1 MASILARHGLLESSV
16 ATAGFNAQIAGGID
30 YFGLRQR
37 MFTNTQES
45 VYALVMA
52 ATYFI
57 PRTRRLSS
65 RCIIHP
71 LDALLPHE
79 IERFFSAWYWFKL
92 YVLSYHVCGDGLRQ
106 TLVAELR
113 SMNCVRVI
121 VYLGIINFLF
131 NGLEKVQAR
140 SFGIMEISTD
150 LTKKLFLAFD
160 RSDWYEVRKEW
171 DDLRNNIIARHC
183 ELETMVIDMQPML
196 EGCADVCD
204 GEGNCKPRGENQ
216 GTWEV

>member
-1 MASILARHGLLESSV
+1 MASILARRCLLESSV
-16 ATAGFNAQIAGGID
+16 ATAGFDAQIAGGID

-45 VYALVMA
+45 VCALVMA

-65 RCIIHP
+65 RCTIHP

-79 IERFFSAWYWFKL
+79 IARFLSAWYWFKL
-92 YVLSYHVCGDGLRQ
+92 YVLSYHIWGDGLRQ
-106 TLVAELR
+106 TLAAELK
-113 SMNCVRVI
+113 SMSCVQVT

-131 NGLEKVQAR
+131 NGLESEQGRK
-140 SFGIMEISTD
+140 FGIIEINVD
-150 LTKKLFLAFD
+150 LTSETYIA
-160 RSDWYEVRKEW
+160 SDWYEARKEW

-183 ELETMVIDMQPML
+183 ELETLVIDTQPML
-196 EGCADVCD
+196 EGCSDVCD
-204 GEGNCKPRGENQ
+204 GEGNCKPRSENQ